1 MHEWCRLLAVSV
13 IAIVAAGAPAHA
25 QSGGDPERGEKAF
38 KKCAV
43 CHSVKAGEKK
53 TTGPNL
59 HNLFGRKAA
68 STDDYKFSDAMKKSG
83 VVWDEK
89 AVDAYLLDPKKH
101 IPGTKM
107 VFQGIRDDRERADL
121 IAFLKKAQ

>member
-1 MHEWCRLLAVSV
+1 MYQWCRLLAVAA
-13 IAIVAAGAPAHA
+13 IAIAAAGATAQA
-25 QSGGDPERGEKAF
+25 QSAGDPERGEKAF
-38 KKCAV
+38 KKCAI

-59 HNLFGRKAA
+59 HKLFGRKAA

-101 IPGTKM
+101 TPGTKM
-107 VFQGIRDDRERADL
+107 VFQGIRDDKERADL
-121 IAFLKKAQ
+121 IAYLKKAQ